1 MRGYFAEDMIKHYPA
16 VILHDDMLKGFVGGG
31 CGGTEYGVGDGIG
44 KLLGYYDV
52 GLSGFVIEDLS
63 HIR

>member
-1 MRGYFAEDMIKHYPA
+1 MRGYFAEDMIKHSPD

-44 KLLGYYDV
+44 K
-52 GLSGFVIEDLS
+52 
-63 HIR
+63 